1 MAKNLQ
7 SIWWMDLL
15 HNTWHLLH
23 VDCLS
28 GGLSHVEGYI
38 QTTKYTYI
46 VYLYTTFSTTALYI
60 ILHLSCS
67 WSRTSFNLMLKRN
80 QCEKE
85 KRNQTLKTKLNKHII
100 WPCFESLCQC
110 PEQLVCGKPRVCTWC
125 IHNANRCFLS
135 ETDIFFLMYRFFKI
149 VNVQTSQAIIYE
161 SRVNK

>member
-1 MAKNLQ
+1 MNGSAPQ
-7 SIWWMDLL
+7 HMTSA
-15 HNTWHLLH
+15 T
-23 VDCLS
+23 CRLS
-28 GGLSHVEGYI
+28 FWRAVTCRGVYPNYKEHR
-38 QTTKYTYI
+38 
-46 VYLYTTFSTTALYI
+46 YLYTTFSTTALYI

-125 IHNANRCFLS
+125 IHNADRCFLS
-135 ETDIFFLMYRFFKI
+135 ESDIFFLMYRFFKI